1 MGIAFSF
8 PRLDI
13 VLMTTASGQP
23 QTGDFTLEVK

>member
-23 QTGDFTLEVK
+23 QTGDFTL